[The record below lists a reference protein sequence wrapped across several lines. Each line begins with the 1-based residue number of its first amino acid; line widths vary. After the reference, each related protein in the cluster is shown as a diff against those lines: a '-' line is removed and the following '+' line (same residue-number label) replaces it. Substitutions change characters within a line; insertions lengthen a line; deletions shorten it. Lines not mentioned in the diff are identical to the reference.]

1 MLISAEGPRSRQRSC
16 LLVSTS
22 PGQPTRALCMCY
34 LALRGRHTP
43 VSQRPCPRFQWAPR
57 RGKHAG
63 GRSAQ
68 PLSERAGAQAR
79 PTPRPLAPHTSQGR
93 LCRCRVC
100 GGTWVS
106 GPGCPPVRLVRA
118 LITEAEVLSLRTGC
132 HCLGLAC
139 RAACPWSH
147 LGWED

>member
-1 MLISAEGPRSRQRSC
+1 MGRPGLGWREGGGPELVLISAEGPRSRQRSC

-79 PTPRPLAPHTSQGR
+79 PTPPTPCSSHLSGKT
-93 LCRCRVC
+93 
-100 GGTWVS
+100 VS
-106 GPGCPPVRLVRA
+106 VPCVWWNVGFWAWLPACPPRP
-118 LITEAEVLSLRTGC
+118 
-132 HCLGLAC
+132 
-139 RAACPWSH
+139 CPDYR
-147 LGWED
+147 G